1 MTTNLVPP
9 KTTSDKRLFQPMSK
23 ENVIKINT
31 GLLVFAL
38 SSLFGT
44 IFWGGQIFEK
54 LNRIESQVHKMDG
67 LYERVTIIE
76 QKLSAS
82 GIPMHYRNPSRAD
95 GALNQ

>member
-1 MTTNLVPP
+1 MTQQKDGPNIRETLS
-9 KTTSDKRLFQPMSK
+9 KPMSK
-23 ENVIKINT
+23 ENVIRVNT

-44 IFWGGQIFEK
+44 VFWGGQIFEK
-54 LNRIESQVHKMDG
+54 LNRIEREVHKMDG

-82 GIPMHYRNPSRAD
+82 GIIFEMRANRGAD
-95 GALNQ
+95 GGINE